1 MALDPH
7 IPISAAETANVLWFD
22 GLLRHQIYLLRVS
35 GTIRNQINALLNA
48 TEADMARKIL
58 SALAGDTKLSPARLR
73 RANSLI
79 KQLQALRASPWKE
92 ADKLW
97 HEAMD
102 ELTLT
107 EVRQAKKLLEAV
119 VPVELDTTLPAPGR
133 LNAIVR
139 TVPFEGKILKGWASK
154 IQADDISRIA
164 NEIRIG
170 VVQGESAQKIARR
183 VIGTA
188 KLKGRDGVTQI
199 TRQNAEAIT
208 RTAVNHFGNQ
218 AREAY
223 FFENQ
228 DIFSKE
234 IYTATL
240 DGRTTPVCRSL
251 DGERFPVAEGPIPP
265 LHFNCRSIRVAEIV
279 EEAIGMR
286 PAKPVVEKRILNTY
300 TSKNQL
306 GRVKFRADLPYGFKG
321 DYDKFRSQTLRAMTG
336 RVPAKVTYQTWL
348 QTQSVTFQDD
358 ILGPTRGQLFRKG
371 KITLKR
377 FVNRTGENY
386 TLAELADREAKAFI
400 AAGLDP
406 GDF

>member
-1 MALDPH
+1 MVLDPH
-7 IPISAAETANVLWFD
+7 IPINAAETANVLWFD
-22 GLLRHQIYLLRVS
+22 GLLRHQTYLLRQS
-35 GTIRNQINALLNA
+35 GAIRNQINALLNA
-48 TEADMARKIL
+48 TEGDMARKIL
-58 SALAGDTKLSPARLR
+58 SALSGDTKLSPARLR
-73 RANSLI
+73 RANALI

-97 HEAMD
+97 TESME

-107 EVRQAKKLLEAV
+107 EVRQARKLLNAV
-119 VPVELDTTLPAPGR
+119 VPVELDTILPAPGR
-133 LNAIVR
+133 LTSLVK
-139 TVPFEGKILKGWASK
+139 TVPFEGKILSQWAQK

-164 NEIRIG
+164 NQIRIG

-183 VIGTA
+183 VIGSA

-199 TRQNAEAIT
+199 SRRQAEAIT

-228 DIFSKE
+228 DIFTKE

-240 DGRTTPVCRSL
+240 DGRTTPICRSL
-251 DGERFPVAEGPIPP
+251 DGQRFPVAEGPIPP
-265 LHFNCRSIRVAEIV
+265 LHFNCRSIRVAAISA
-279 EEAIGMR
+279 EAIGKR
-286 PAKPVVEKRILNTY
+286 PARPVTEKRILKTY
-300 TSKNQL
+300 AQKNQL
-306 GRVKFRADLPYGFKG
+306 GRVKSRADLPHGFKG
-321 DYDKFRSQTLRAMTG
+321 DYDQFKRQTLRAMTG

-348 QTQSVTFQDD
+348 ETQSVTFQDD
-358 ILGPTRGQLFRKG
+358 ILGPTRGRLFRKG
-371 KITLKR
+371 NITLKR
-377 FVNRTGENY
+377 FVNRAGENY
-386 TLAELADREAKAFI
+386 TLAELADREAVAFR